1 MTKRPS
7 DVLARMKATATREKP
22 VSTDPT
28 ETALRPEVVATEDTP
43 PTKPPR
49 VRRVRFTL
57 DLDPEQHKALKRF
70 ALEADADASEVLD
83 AGETFDLETHAML
96 VLREHTEPET
106 EPDHSV
112 AASVAVLSESAA
124 TARNK
129 STRG

>member
-7 DVLARMKATATREKP
+7 DVLARMQATATREKP

-43 PTKPPR
+43 PTKSPR

-70 ALEADADASEVLD
+70 ALEADADASEVMRILLAQLQSD
-83 AGETFDLETHAML
+83 TALQN
-96 VLREHTEPET
+96 
-106 EPDHSV
+106 
-112 AASVAVLSESAA
+112 AVL
-124 TARNK
+124 TALSND
-129 STRG
+129 